1 MQGAPQSVPPA
12 QQSTHK
18 GFAKNWR
25 SPTKERALAAA
36 PHNKPKAEVVWREDG
51 CAGEGSKKRKREDE
65 NRDCVGGLRQAHRA
79 VEKLVGWQTVGA
91 ELRRCLD
98 TVLQENPHMLH
109 VVKSLGAE
117 PEHKDTDV
125 RLVQSKL
132 ASLLKLKD
140 IPRQSGVWSK
150 LLQALV
156 RASGDPDHHT
166 ATWPKE
172 GAPLTIT
179 EEIPASGGVFPPVPD
194 SEQES
199 EAAKLD
205 NWEELRGVD
214 YNYKSYEEHREQ
226 ADLLFRRE
234 LDAGFA
240 RASAK
245 REELESEVGP
255 LVPAAIGVVAKAK
268 PGGGHKYRLVHD
280 LRRNGVNAKIRV
292 PERLVL
298 PRLRDAMDDALTLL
312 EHVRQPQEGV
322 MWLSLDFIDASNS
335 CQPGFVNVVFLQ
347 AKLTIAGFTTALFC
361 LGLAQARVWCRLA
374 ALVARATQ
382 SLTASS
388 ESRLELFIDDPLIA
402 LRGYQLG
409 CSSCTVAVAG
419 TGPAAGVAK
428 GLLGAKGSL
437 DSQRRRKQ
445 PNSRSEHPC
454 AEVARVEGDRPDS
467 LGKILGAETS
477 SAKIRVQ
484 DVLWAAGL
492 IVQAR
497 PYVQM
502 LYAALSVSKGV
513 VYAKQLKHALTWL
526 VALMEG
532 FNHGFRWKV
541 RAHVRHQICLE
552 VLVDASPWGGG
563 AVRLQQSHPEE
574 CLALTWTRRDESA
587 ISAVIGTAAS
597 QAQWEAYM
605 ALRALWKW
613 LLPNMEGQVRIRG
626 DAAGVLQS
634 FVKRS
639 SKSQLLSRVVREVT
653 LHLALTHRSLE
664 AIHLWSEDNEWADAL
679 SRLKDPRKAAV
690 VPPEL
695 RHLPLHREGPVLW
708 RLAPTPSVVQRVVS
722 VVDAG
727 HA

>member
-1 MQGAPQSVPPA
+1 MREGKLRWLHISLPPKYFIKKKGHKDSAKAKQLRVVTGKLLASRAAQLAKAQRRAGGWFSLESPALSLVWTYAPCQALQNLQEVTLLRGDQCCFNGLYKRTTSWLTNADFLQVLARNCPGPPLHNHGSLQSWDVEFAGGTSFRTSGTTEYPQGLCEELA
-12 QQSTHK
+12 
-18 GFAKNWR
+18 R
-25 SPTKERALAAA
+25 SYERALAAA

-51 CAGEGSKKRKREDE
+51 CAGEGSKKRKCEDE

-132 ASLLKLKD
+132 ASLFKLKD
-140 IPRQSGVWSK
+140 IPRQSGVWSE

-156 RASGDPDHHT
+156 RASGDPDHHA

-172 GAPLTIT
+172 GAPFGIA
-179 EEIPASGGVFPPVPD
+179 EEIPSSGGVFPPVPD
-194 SEQES
+194 SEQDS

-280 LRRNGVNAKIRV
+280 LRRNGVNAKIKF

-312 EHVRQPQEGV
+312 EHVRRPQERV
-322 MWLSLDFIDASNS
+322 MWLSLDFKDAFKQLPTRPSERRFLAGQIDD
-335 CQPGFVNVVFLQ
+335 CWFYYRTV
-347 AKLTIAGFTTALFC
+347 LFGVRTGP
-361 LGLAQARVWCRLA
+361 LVWCRLA

-402 LRGYQLG
+402 LRGSPQEILG

-419 TGPAAGVAK
+419 TGPAAGVAT

-437 DSQRRRKQ
+437 DRGRAQRRRKQ
-445 PNSRSEHPC
+445 PNSRSGHPC
-454 AEVARVEGDRPDS
+454 AEVARVEGDSPDS

-477 SAKIRVQ
+477 STTIRGQ
-484 DVLWAAGL
+484 DVLGCRLDCSSAPL
-492 IVQAR
+492 C
-497 PYVQM
+497 
-502 LYAALSVSKGV
+502 S
-513 VYAKQLKHALTWL
+513 
-526 VALMEG
+526 
-532 FNHGFRWKV
+532 N
-541 RAHVRHQICLE
+541 
-552 VLVDASPWGGG
+552 
-563 AVRLQQSHPEE
+563 AVRRSLGQQRSGVCQATQACTYVAGCAHGRLQPRIP
-574 CLALTWTRRDESA
+574 LESA
-587 ISAVIGTAAS
+587 CACSS
-597 QAQWEAYM
+597 PD
-605 ALRALWKW
+605 
-613 LLPNMEGQVRIRG
+613 LP
-626 DAAGVLQS
+626 
-634 FVKRS
+634 
-639 SKSQLLSRVVREVT
+639 
-653 LHLALTHRSLE
+653 
-664 AIHLWSEDNEWADAL
+664 
-679 SRLKDPRKAAV
+679 
-690 VPPEL
+690 
-695 RHLPLHREGPVLW
+695 
-708 RLAPTPSVVQRVVS
+708 
-722 VVDAG
+722 
-727 HA
+727 